1 MLIIKSF
8 HAARWG
14 IMMDAKSMYD
24 NVLKEVKKRIAG
36 KTDVIKLI
44 FIAIVANG
52 HVLLEGVPGVA
63 KTTISKTVADA
74 IDAKFDRIQGTP
86 DLDIKDIIGYV
97 YMDENKNIQV
107 KKGPIFTNVL
117 LIDELNRA
125 PPKTTTA
132 LLEALEEY
140 QVTMGDSTIQLEKPF
155 IALATQNPL
164 NIEGTTQLP
173 KVLADRFLMRI
184 SVDYPSM
191 EEEQEMLRIKE
202 REEHITTEKVLS
214 INEILEMQKAV
225 NDVKI
230 SDQVISYIT
239 SIVNATRTDI
249 HIVMGGSPRAEISFM
264 RCAKAKALIEG
275 RNEVLPEDIK
285 FLARPVLSHRLVVRS
300 TGGIGVNGVIDGII
314 ATLPVPK

>member
-1 MLIIKSF
+1 
-8 HAARWG
+8 
-14 IMMDAKSMYD
+14 MDPKEMYD
-24 NVLKEVKKRIAG
+24 KVLAEVKKHIAG

-52 HVLLEGVPGVA
+52 HILLEGVPGVA

-86 DLDIKDIIGYV
+86 DLDIRDIIGYA
-97 YMDENKNIQV
+97 YMDENKNIQL
-107 KKGPIFTNVL
+107 KKGPIFTNIL

-132 LLEALEEY
+132 LLEALEEH
-140 QVTMGDSTIQLEKPF
+140 QVTVGNATLPLEKPF

-173 KVLADRFLMRI
+173 KVLADRFLMRVA
-184 SVDYPSM
+184 VDYPSM

-202 REEHITTEKVLS
+202 REEKIKTEKVLS
-214 INEILEMQKAV
+214 ISDILELQSMV
-225 NDVKI
+225 NSVKI
-230 SDQVISYIT
+230 SDDVVAYIT
-239 SIVNATRTDI
+239 QVVNATRNDI

-264 RCAKAKALIEG
+264 KCGKAKALIEG
-275 RNEVLPEDIK
+275 RSEVSFEDIK
-285 FLARPVLSHRLVVRS
+285 YLARPVLSHRLVVRS

-314 ATLPVPK
+314 ATLPTPS